1 MKIFD
6 IILDRLNETTLFE
19 MARSR
24 AQAKDMVTDLSSEI
38 VDHLIKLFVFNS
50 PQDKQGWITEINAWL
65 DRIDNIYLKPN
76 AKKIDSTTLYNWLV
90 FDSSPHYSGN
100 YVSSRVK
107 KLLATTYKNVS
118 VYDYDSNHVMQQ
130 ILNVL
135 NNVCKS
141 IGHDTFTTIEN
152 YLP

>member
-24 AQAKDMVTDLSSEI
+24 AQAKDIVTDLSSEI

-50 PQDKQGWITEINAWL
+50 PQNKQGWITEINAWL
-65 DRIDNIYLKPN
+65 DKIDNIYLKPN

-100 YVSSRVK
+100 YISSRVQK
-107 KLLATTYKNVS
+107 MLATSYKNVP
-118 VYDYDSNHVMQQ
+118 VYDYDPDHVMKQ
-130 ILNVL
+130 ILNIL
-135 NNVCKS
+135 SNVCKS
-141 IGHDTFTTIEN
+141 IGNDTFTSIEN
-152 YLP
+152 YVP